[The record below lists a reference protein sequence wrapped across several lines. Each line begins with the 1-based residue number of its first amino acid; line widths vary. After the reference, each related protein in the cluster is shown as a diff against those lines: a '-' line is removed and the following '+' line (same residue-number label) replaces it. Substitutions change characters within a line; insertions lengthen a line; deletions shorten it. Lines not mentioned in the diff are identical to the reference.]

1 MLQLRGAG
9 NAVYHR
15 AIWQSEEEE
24 PGPPGSWVLLSHPRI
39 WSDLGLHFI
48 GLRGWEL

>member
-1 MLQLRGAG
+1 MPCITELLTDD
-9 NAVYHR
+9 
-15 AIWQSEEEE
+15 WQSEEE